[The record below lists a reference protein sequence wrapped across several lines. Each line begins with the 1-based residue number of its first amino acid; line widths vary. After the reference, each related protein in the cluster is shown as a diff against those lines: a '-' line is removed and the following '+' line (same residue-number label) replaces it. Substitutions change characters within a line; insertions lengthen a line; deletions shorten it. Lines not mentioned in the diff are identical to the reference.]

1 MDKFEDILC
10 RWQDRR
16 LTCAQAGSM
25 LGVSERTF
33 RRYCKRYKEGG
44 LEALTDRRLG
54 RRTDRRVP
62 VDTLEWMLSEYRTHY
77 MGWTVKHFHDHLVKR
92 YSFNWGYTWTKTQ
105 LQVAGLVLRAPHKGK
120 HRRKRER
127 RPCRGMLI
135 HQDGSSHDWLGTGG
149 FIDLIVTMDDAT
161 SEVYSAFLTDEEGTH
176 STFTGLW
183 DVFSTHGLPCSVYT
197 DRGSH
202 YFQTPSAGGKV
213 DKEAHTQVG
222 RALHQLGIEHI
233 AAYSPQARGRSER
246 AFRTFQ
252 DRLVKELTLEGI
264 TDMAAAN
271 RYIAE
276 TYVPDHNARFAVPPK
291 EDLNAFV
298 PMESKAQLRDIL
310 TVQTERVVG
319 NDNCVRYQRKKLQLP
334 PDKHRYHFVR
344 ARVRVHEY
352 TDGTL
357 SVFHGPR
364 KLASY
369 TAHGE
374 LIIQGQDM
382 GVTRFDARRSVDMM
396 DKRLTPLDH
405 IPTDQRQQLE
415 RTIHVL

>member
-1 MDKFEDILC
+1 MKKFEDILC

-16 LTCAQAGSM
+16 LTCSQAGAM

-33 RRYCKRYKEGG
+33 RRYCKRYREGG

-62 VDTLEWMLSEYRTHY
+62 VDTVEWMLNEYRTHY

-92 YSFNWGYTWTKTQ
+92 HSFNWGYTWTKTQ
-105 LQVAGLVLRAPHKGK
+105 LQVAGLVLKAPHKGK

-149 FIDLIVTMDDAT
+149 SLDLIVTMDDAT
-161 SEVYSAFLTDEEGTH
+161 SEVYSAFLTDEEGTY
-176 STFTGLW
+176 STFAGLW
-183 DVFSTHGLPCSVYT
+183 DVFSTQGLPCSVYT

-202 YFQTPSAGGKV
+202 YFHTPEAGGKV
-213 DKEAHTQVG
+213 DKDIHTQVG
-222 RALHQLGIEHI
+222 RALAQLGIEHI
-233 AAYSPQARGRSER
+233 PAYSPQARGRSER
-246 AFRTFQ
+246 VFRTFQ
-252 DRLVKELTLEGI
+252 DRLVKELAFEGI
-264 TDMAAAN
+264 TDMDAAN
-271 RYIAE
+271 RYIVE

-298 PMESKAQLRDIL
+298 PMENKAQLRDIL
-310 TVQTERVVG
+310 SVQSERVVG
-319 NDNCVRYQRKKLQLP
+319 NDNCVRYCRKKLQLP
-334 PDKHRYHFVR
+334 PDRHRYHFVK

-352 TDGTL
+352 TDGSL

-369 TAHGE
+369 TENGD
-374 LIIQGQDM
+374 LIMTEQDV
-382 GVTRFDARRSVDMM
+382 GVTRFDAQRCVDMM

-405 IPTDQRQQLE
+405 IPTHPQQQLK
-415 RTIHVL
+415 RSINVL